1 MPTLTTQSV
10 RVSVETMYQ
19 PHYSKPFNYEFVH
32 AYRITIENFNDFP
45 IQLLQRFWSIWD
57 SNDMT
62 RQIEGEGVVGK
73 QPILEPQNS
82 FQYVSACPLQT
93 EIGNMRGHY
102 LMKNIWTNEAFKVEI
117 PVFELV
123 AQHKYN

>member
-19 PHYSKPFNYEFVH
+19 PNYSKPFQNEFVH

-45 IQLLQRFWSIWD
+45 VQLLHRYWLIWD
-57 SNDMT
+57 SNDIS
-62 RQIEGEGVVGK
+62 RRVEGEGVVGK
-73 QPILEPQNS
+73 QPLIEPHNS

-93 EIGNMRGHY
+93 EMGRMGGYY
-102 LMKNIWTNEAFKVEI
+102 LMKNAWSADSFKVQI
-117 PVFELV
+117 PSFELI
-123 AQHKYN
+123 ASQKYN